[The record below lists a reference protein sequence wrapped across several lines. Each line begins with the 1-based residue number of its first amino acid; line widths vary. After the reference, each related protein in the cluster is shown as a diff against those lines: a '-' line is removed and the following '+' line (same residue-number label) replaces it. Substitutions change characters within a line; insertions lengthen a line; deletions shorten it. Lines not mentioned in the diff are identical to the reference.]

1 MSKKMRNTICFLL
14 IVIFISACSSDCE
27 KNFIKS
33 SIDYNNEL
41 YKIRINSVQHGQIV
55 YSDIYFNYKDNV
67 ENTIATETY
76 KTTYKFNE
84 KTGRLDDKIEEIKIN
99 LLSQFNIWSE
109 REIFLDSLETNEINR
124 LIKDSS
130 LPVEVTNSVYQSL
143 INYCDSLSLFL
154 NENDYKFTHH
164 FVNNLINPNLESKNF
179 NDWNSKYFNDLPV
192 ITIVNNLDKLRTNLA
207 LCETEI
213 VLRLKEY
220 NNAP

>member
-1 MSKKMRNTICFLL
+1 M
-14 IVIFISACSSDCE
+14 
-27 KNFIKS
+27 
-33 SIDYNNEL
+33 

-67 ENTIATETY
+67 ENTIAAETY

-109 REIFLDSLETNEINR
+109 REILLDSLEPNEINL

-130 LPVEVTNSVYQSL
+130 LPVNVTNSVYQSL
-143 INYCDSLSLFL
+143 INYCDSLNLFL

-164 FVNNLINPNLESKNF
+164 FVNNLINPNLESESF

-192 ITIVNNLDKLRTNLA
+192 ITIINNLDKLRTNLA

-220 NNAP
+220 KAKLFEILHCYDSNSLHFILPGCFKLGLKNISQ